1 MPTPRVRDVRPSP
14 FVRRFAAPVVALAA
28 LTLAGCSSGSG
39 DTASDTS
46 APAAAGGDATTSS
59 TAPPTTAVPADPVA
73 ELASWSLP
81 SALSRTACGAEGSTI
96 RCASGLDANRTS
108 SSAVLQIDP
117 AAGSVQKVA
126 RIPNAI
132 HDAAGAAFG
141 GRVLLIGGG
150 ESEVATAAV
159 VDTSSANPSKV
170 GQITQPRSDVAAVAS
185 GDTLVVVGGYDGK
198 VITPGV
204 LTSSD
209 GQTFTEVG
217 TLVTPVRYPAVAALD
232 GKVYAFGGKTRTPDG
247 NDSQTADIQRIDPAT
262 GEVTLVGQFPEPTG
276 HMVAAVLDGTIY
288 VMGGR
293 TGTGTSLTDS
303 SAIWRF
309 DPATGSVTPAG
320 TLPKPVTDST
330 VAVVDGSAWLIGGER
345 DGTPI
350 DDVVVVRPAQR

>member
-1 MPTPRVRDVRPSP
+1 MPSLRV
-14 FVRRFAAPVVALAA
+14 VRRVALPVAA
-28 LTLAGCSSGSG
+28 VAVLAAVGCSSGSG
-39 DTASDTS
+39 DSASDTS
-46 APAAAGGDATTSS
+46 TGAASDDATTSS

-81 SALSRTACGAEGSTI
+81 AALSRTACGAEGSTI
-96 RCASGLDANRTS
+96 RCASGLDANRSS

-117 AAGSVQKVA
+117 AAGSVQQVA
-126 RIPNAI
+126 RIPKAL
-132 HDAAGAAFG
+132 HDAAGTTFG
-141 GRVLLIGGG
+141 GRMLLIGGG

-159 VDTSSANPSKV
+159 VDTSSANPSRI
-170 GQITQPRSDVAAVAS
+170 GQISEPRSDVAAVAS
-185 GDTLVVVGGYDGK
+185 GDTLVVVGGYDDTD
-198 VITPGV
+198 ITAGV
-204 LTSSD
+204 LTSTD
-209 GQTFTEVG
+209 GVSYTEVG
-217 TLVTPVRYPAVAALD
+217 QLVTPVRYPAVAALD

-262 GEVTLVGQFPEPTG
+262 GVVTLVGQFPEPIG

-309 DPATGSVTPAG
+309 DPATGTVTPAG
-320 TLPKPVTDST
+320 NLPKPVTDST
-330 VAVVDGSAWLIGGER
+330 LAVVDGNAWLIGGER

>member
-1 MPTPRVRDVRPSP
+1 MPPR
-14 FVRRFAAPVVALAA
+14 FVRRVALGAA
-28 LTLAGCSSGSG
+28 AVAVLAGAGCSSGSDNSANG
-39 DTASDTS
+39 TS
-46 APAAAGGDATTSS
+46 APATSGDASPTSS
-59 TAPPTTAVPADPVA
+59 TAPPTTAVPADPIA

-126 RIPNAI
+126 RIPNAL
-132 HDAAGAAFG
+132 HDAAGTTFD
-141 GRVLLIGGG
+141 GRMLLIGGG
-150 ESEVATAAV
+150 ESEVATSAV
-159 VDTSSANPSKV
+159 VDTSSSNPQRV
-170 GQITQPRSDVAAVAS
+170 GQITEPRSDVAAVAS
-185 GDTLVVVGGYDGK
+185 GDTLVVVGGYDDTS
-198 VITPGV
+198 ITAGV
-204 LTSSD
+204 LTSKD
-209 GQTFTEVG
+209 GVNFSEIGQ
-217 TLVTPVRYPAVAALD
+217 LVTPVRYPAVAALD
-232 GKVYAFGGKTRTPDG
+232 GKVYAFGGKTRTLNG

-262 GEVTLVGQFPEPTG
+262 GDVTLVGQFPEPTG
-276 HMVAAVLDGTIY
+276 HMVAAVLDGAIY

-309 DPATGSVTPAG
+309 DPASGSVTPAG
-320 TLPKPVTDST
+320 NLPKPVTDST
-330 VAVVDGSAWLIGGER
+330 IAVVDGEAWLIGGER

>member
-1 MPTPRVRDVRPSP
+1 MPPR
-14 FVRRFAAPVVALAA
+14 FVRRVALGAA
-28 LTLAGCSSGSG
+28 AVAVLVGAGCSSGSDNSANG
-39 DTASDTS
+39 TS
-46 APAAAGGDATTSS
+46 APATSGDDTPTSS
-59 TAPPTTAVPADPVA
+59 TAPPTTAVPADPIA

-126 RIPNAI
+126 RIPNAL
-132 HDAAGAAFG
+132 HDAAGTTFG
-141 GRVLLIGGG
+141 GRMLLIGGG

-159 VDTSSANPSKV
+159 VDTSSTNPQRV
-170 GQITQPRSDVAAVAS
+170 GQITEPRSDVAAVAS
-185 GDTLVVVGGYDGK
+185 GDTLVVVGGYDDTS
-198 VITPGV
+198 ITAGV
-204 LTSSD
+204 LTSKD
-209 GQTFTEVG
+209 GVSFSEIGQ
-217 TLVTPVRYPAVAALD
+217 LVTPVRYPAVAALD
-232 GKVYAFGGKTRTPDG
+232 GKVYAFGGKTRTPNG

-262 GEVTLVGQFPEPTG
+262 GDVTLVGQFPEPTG

-309 DPATGSVTPAG
+309 DPASGSVTPAG
-320 TLPKPVTDST
+320 NLPKPVTDST
-330 VAVVDGSAWLIGGER
+330 IAVVDGEAWLIGGER

-350 DDVVVVRPAQR
+350 DDVVLVRPAQR